1 MQRNCPHCGAPLPE
15 DAVFCPHCAQDVHP
29 RKTPKPPIPLRNKL
43 LLGLLA
49 LVIVAAAGAGIY
61 WFNRPYVPQTYDG
74 VGEVFYS
81 VDNREYQLAV
91 AWPDNRTEPAPDI
104 YMSGR
109 AEDVTRWPSRLYVN
123 DAASGADAWTEFEP
137 LVEQVTVE
145 VDQDEAGSSDL
156 EPGTPEHMD
165 YSPDAAMVCT
175 LDFTG
180 DCGEP
185 QIIWNIQMK
194 NGDIIRVRQTIH
206 VELVVSYT
214 YDWHDYPMNTIEELT
229 TLLGQIQE
237 ETQYSD
243 EVIINLPPVT
253 YEEPLE
259 LTGRSYEFH
268 GCTDGSGRT
277 VFTDTVQ
284 VNTKDAYWLNF
295 FYDIDFVG
303 DGTGVA
309 LSFPISGRADHCTF
323 TNWGTAV
330 MGYGSA
336 WVNVIDCYFENNTT
350 AFHFNST
357 GQSANHSRY
366 DNNTF
371 IHNGT
376 AVLLENVPTDMTI
389 YFEGSKFIDND
400 VDIDNRCNHSVDTN
414 GVTFQ

>member
-104 YMSGR
+104 HMSGR

-123 DAASGADAWTEFEP
+123 DAASGTDAWTEFEP

-145 VDQDEAGSSDL
+145 VEQDEAGSSDL

-214 YDWHDYPMNTIEELT
+214 
-229 TLLGQIQE
+229 
-237 ETQYSD
+237 
-243 EVIINLPPVT
+243 
-253 YEEPLE
+253 
-259 LTGRSYEFH
+259 
-268 GCTDGSGRT
+268 
-277 VFTDTVQ
+277 
-284 VNTKDAYWLNF
+284 
-295 FYDIDFVG
+295 
-303 DGTGVA
+303 
-309 LSFPISGRADHCTF
+309 
-323 TNWGTAV
+323 
-330 MGYGSA
+330 
-336 WVNVIDCYFENNTT
+336 
-350 AFHFNST
+350 
-357 GQSANHSRY
+357 
-366 DNNTF
+366 
-371 IHNGT
+371 
-376 AVLLENVPTDMTI
+376 
-389 YFEGSKFIDND
+389 
-400 VDIDNRCNHSVDTN
+400 
-414 GVTFQ
+414 